1 MSTAKTPAAA
11 PAKTEKV
18 KLAKAH
24 RHAGKDLPPGEE
36 ITVDEAT
43 AKWLR
48 DNGVVEKATS
58 DAPAAAR

>member
-1 MSTAKTPAAA
+1 MSTAKPANAA

-18 KLAKAH
+18 KLLKAH
-24 RHAGKDLPPGEE
+24 RHAGKDHPAGAE

-48 DNGVVEKATS
+48 DNEVVEKTAA
-58 DAPAAAR
+58 DAPAAR